1 MFARAQTAV
10 LLQRWHAGLKDEQ
23 HSWWELMEWL
33 IRILMNS
40 GAPSLCLH
48 VWESISATDIN
59 APPTGPFSVH
69 YRVNSRLNDLS
80 EVTFVF
86 WRPYCIACTV
96 NPTFLTGLNWPST
109 FLDCLFSSLLVKQH
123 NSVSLSLSARV
134 LITCS
139 NSNATS
145 RLMAQR
151 QMQSGKMCWGRI
163 KEGHPDCWFHCDAD
177 LRMAGCV
184 RGTRVDSVC
193 EDWLNKATDEAI
205 VSVGTWCACLTGM
218 WWLPVIGCLCGK
230 LLARDIT
237 SCGVWHI
244 MSHLIESWDCAV
256 DRNII
261 RISRCCY
268 ISKLFYSWPDIS
280 ARYKL

>member
-1 MFARAQTAV
+1 
-10 LLQRWHAGLKDEQ
+10 
-23 HSWWELMEWL
+23 
-33 IRILMNS
+33 
-40 GAPSLCLH
+40 
-48 VWESISATDIN
+48 
-59 APPTGPFSVH
+59 
-69 YRVNSRLNDLS
+69 
-80 EVTFVF
+80 
-86 WRPYCIACTV
+86 
-96 NPTFLTGLNWPST
+96 
-109 FLDCLFSSLLVKQH
+109 
-123 NSVSLSLSARV
+123 
-134 LITCS
+134 
-139 NSNATS
+139 
-145 RLMAQR
+145 
-151 QMQSGKMCWGRI
+151 MQSGKMCWGRI

-218 WWLPVIGCLCGK
+218 WWLPVIGCHCGK

-268 ISKLFYSWPDIS
+268 ISKLFLQLTWHLCSLQALTSILQTWMYHLCHRPFCFYLFTISRDDSTHLLACEDILQAVKWDLHHWGHIWTVFLFPVTLTGVLRSCLVQALNVGVQGRKSW
-280 ARYKL
+280 LQH

>member
-1 MFARAQTAV
+1 
-10 LLQRWHAGLKDEQ
+10 
-23 HSWWELMEWL
+23 
-33 IRILMNS
+33 
-40 GAPSLCLH
+40 
-48 VWESISATDIN
+48 
-59 APPTGPFSVH
+59 
-69 YRVNSRLNDLS
+69 
-80 EVTFVF
+80 
-86 WRPYCIACTV
+86 
-96 NPTFLTGLNWPST
+96 
-109 FLDCLFSSLLVKQH
+109 
-123 NSVSLSLSARV
+123 
-134 LITCS
+134 
-139 NSNATS
+139 
-145 RLMAQR
+145 
-151 QMQSGKMCWGRI
+151 MQSGKMCWGRI

-218 WWLPVIGCLCGK
+218 WWLPVIGCHCGK

-268 ISKLFYSWPDIS
+268 ISKLFFTADLTSLLVTSSNEHPADLNVSFVSSTILLLSLYYFEGRLNTSSCMW
-280 ARYKL
+280 RYFTGCEVGLTSLRAYLNCVFIPGDTYRSFALLSCPGAERWRPAT